1 MAVPGIGL
9 KRIMNEKTGAAMREC
24 ELEVLEQYHIE
35 VKGTRKIR
43 GAFFIDTN
51 EGTMLLKE
59 TDLSDRRAPLL
70 YFILTHLETEGYTYI
85 DTPIFTTDKKLICT
99 SKEGKRYL
107 LKKWYSGRECD
118 VRREGDVLE
127 AVQNLAHLHLK
138 LYWQPMCS
146 VEEGKEIKPPAGRH
160 LQEEFLCHN
169 RELKKIRC
177 YVRKRSSKDAFDYMF
192 LAHFERM
199 LSVAENVTDRLK
211 NSGYE
216 KLYQNSIAQN
226 RLIHGDYNYHNVLM
240 LPAAE
245 VATTN
250 FEHFRLDIQVQDLC
264 YFLRKVM
271 EKHRWN
277 EELGDSMLETYNKI
291 RPLTPE
297 ELEYMALKLAYPE
310 KFWKTMNSY
319 YHSNK
324 VWIPEKNV
332 EKLMLAVTQTDE
344 KIRFLEK
351 IFSFHL

>member
-1 MAVPGIGL
+1 
-9 KRIMNEKTGAAMREC
+9 MREY

-59 TDLSDRRAPLL
+59 TDISDWRAPLL
-70 YFILTHLETEGYTYI
+70 YLILNHLETEGDTYV
-85 DTPIFTTDKKLICT
+85 DTPVFTADKKIVCT

-107 LKKWYSGRECD
+107 LKKWYNGRECD
-118 VRREGDVLE
+118 VRRECDVLE
-127 AVQNLAHLHLK
+127 TVQNLARLHRK

-146 VEEGKEIKPPAGRH
+146 VEEEKEIKPPVGRH

-169 RELKKIRC
+169 RELKKIRSF
-177 YVRKRSSKDAFDYMF
+177 VRKRSSKDAFDYLF
-192 LAHFERM
+192 LAHFEKM
-199 LSVAENVTDRLK
+199 FSVAEQVTDRLK
-211 NSGYE
+211 ESGYE
-216 KLYQNSIAQN
+216 TLYRESIEGNQ
-226 RLIHGDYNYHNVLM
+226 LIHGDYNYHNVLM

-271 EKHRWN
+271 EKHRWD
-277 EELGDSMLETYNKI
+277 ETLGNAMLETYNKI
-291 RPLTPE
+291 RPLKSA
-297 ELEYMALKLAYPE
+297 ELDYMALKLAYPE

-324 VWIPEKNV
+324 VWIPEKNI
-332 EKLMLAVTQTDE
+332 EKLLLSVTQTDE
-344 KIRFLEK
+344 KLRFLGK

>member
-1 MAVPGIGL
+1 
-9 KRIMNEKTGAAMREC
+9 MREY

-59 TDLSDRRAPLL
+59 TGLSDRRAPLL
-70 YFILTHLETEGYTYI
+70 YIILSHLESVGFGPV
-85 DTPIFTTDKKLICT
+85 DTPVFTAEGKLVGT
-99 SKEGKRYL
+99 SREGKRYL

-127 AVQNLAHLHLK
+127 TAGNLARLHQK
-138 LYWQPMCS
+138 LCWQPVCGI
-146 VEEGKEIKPPAGRH
+146 EEKEELKPQKGRN
-160 LQEEFLCHN
+160 LQDEFDCHN
-169 RELKKIRC
+169 RELKKIRAF
-177 YVRKRSSKDAFDYMF
+177 VRGRSSKDRFDYLF
-192 LAHFERM
+192 LSHFEPMYRQ
-199 LSVAENVTDRLK
+199 AAQVTDRLRE
-211 NSGYE
+211 SGYE
-216 KLYQNSIAQN
+216 GLYRESMEGS

-250 FEHFRLDIQVQDLC
+250 FEHFRMDIPVQDLC

-271 EKHRWN
+271 EKHHWDAA
-277 EELGDSMLETYNKI
+277 LGDAMLNSYGKI
-291 RPLTPE
+291 CPLRQA

-324 VWIPEKNV
+324 VWVPEKNV
-332 EKLMLAVTQTDE
+332 EKLMVSVTQSDE
-344 KIRFLEK
+344 KMNFLEK